1 MSRTSGRYGKV
12 DYARLTKGGVAV
24 SLLAF
29 ALAVAVQFG
38 AAAAGMTLPGWER
51 TLLTDVEYLAILG
64 VPVSVFVFGVVMPL
78 TE

>member
-1 MSRTSGRYGKV
+1 MSGRYGNP

-29 ALAVAVQFG
+29 ALAAVVQV
-38 AAAAGMTLPGWER
+38 AAGAVGVTLPGWER

-64 VPVSVFVFGVVMPL
+64 VAVSVFVFGVVMPL

>member
-1 MSRTSGRYGKV
+1 M
-12 DYARLTKGGVAV
+12 V
-24 SLLAF
+24 SLLA
-29 ALAVAVQFG
+29 VVVQFG
-38 AAAAGMTLPGWER
+38 ASAAGMTLPGWER